1 MDFMG
6 LGYEEGRE
14 LFGQDALMK
23 RMGTPDEIANE
34 VLFLASEEASF
45 ITGEHLVIDGGA
57 TLD

>member
-23 RMGTPDEIANE
+23 RMGRPDEIADG
-34 VLFLASEEASF
+34 VLFLASEEAFF

-57 TLD
+57 KLD

>member
-23 RMGTPDEIANE
+23 RMGRPDEIADG

-57 TLD
+57 KLD